1 MKTKNSW
8 RDDDSRADLL
18 EQTLSEEKAADDK
31 LSKIAVT
38 AINVQADR

>member
-1 MKTKNSW
+1 MTIPGQPT
-8 RDDDSRADLL
+8 